1 MAITFDESSFP
12 IIRVEIAGECSD
24 QEYDAYHKKM
34 TELLRKAASSGVK
47 MGVVIDARAS
57 EPPTPKQ
64 RKRMADLLDETRDL
78 QKRGCTG
85 WSVVL
90 ASAVQRGVLTA
101 VLWIRP
107 FPVPHNVAATPA
119 EGEAWLRSRMRAE
132 QEGARAT

>member
-64 RKRMADLLDETRDL
+64 RKR
-78 QKRGCTG
+78 GCTG